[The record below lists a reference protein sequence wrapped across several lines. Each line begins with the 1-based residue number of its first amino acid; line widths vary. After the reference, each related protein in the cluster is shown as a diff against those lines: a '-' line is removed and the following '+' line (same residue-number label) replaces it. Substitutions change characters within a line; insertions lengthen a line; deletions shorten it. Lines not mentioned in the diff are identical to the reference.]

1 MKKLKNFCL
10 NFKLFWYWEI
20 SLSI

>member
-10 NFKLFWYWEI
+10 NFKLFWYREI